1 MTKISIITQN
11 FSSPDGFS
19 DTPLMLLPQAPPP
32 TLTLSDRDQEGF
44 NQLLLHDRNRQRQTY
59 VQSYTAFETL
69 RKRQDFV
76 LRQESL
82 RSLQNFVEHMATK
95 QDQNIDQSFHSYK
108 QCFGKFIN
116 IKSSTH
122 RNLLEQQ
129 KRPKTAGASFNQP
142 HMHQL
147 SQIPATP
154 LDPPAMM
161 PFHRYQKSRRPST
174 STRYRSNA
182 SSFLSAKVRHDPSRT
197 TTFISHSQPFFSFTE
212 NYFQKQNDSPS
223 SKSSISRSNYN
234 DRTSS
239 KSPMGRN
246 NNNDRT
252 SSKSPIPRSNYN
264 DRISSKSPISRNNN
278 NDQPSSK
285 SQIIRSNNEDQSSNK
300 VPIATN
306 NDDDLPSNTFEIATN
321 NDEDDRLGDE
331 FQVEANTAGDRTS
344 SKSQIDTHN
353 DSMNRIDEQAVEYI
367 QTTSTVVN
375 LPINQKVRPSR
386 TQHTRV
392 NVSPRVTNTPSTT
405 PQMDYNDAVRDGLIL
420 AKGKAKK

>member
-32 TLTLSDRDQEGF
+32 QSLTLSDRDQEGF
-44 NQLLLHDRNRQRQTY
+44 NQLVLHDRNRQRQSY

-76 LRQESL
+76 IRQESL

-95 QDQNIDQSFHSYK
+95 QDQNIDQSFYSYK

-116 IKSSTH
+116 IKSSTR

-129 KRPKTAGASFNQP
+129 KRPKTAGGSFNQP

-154 LDPPAMM
+154 LDPPSMI

-212 NYFQKQNDSPS
+212 NYFQKHNDSPS

-234 DRTSS
+234 DRPSS
-239 KSPMGRN
+239 KSPIARN

-252 SSKSPIPRSNYN
+252 SSKSPV
-264 DRISSKSPISRNNN
+264 SRNNN

-285 SQIIRSNNEDQSSNK
+285 SQIIRTNNEDQSSNK
-300 VPIATN
+300 VPLATN

-321 NDEDDRLGDE
+321 NDDDDDRLGDE

-375 LPINQKVRPSR
+375 LPINQKVKPSR
-386 TQHTRV
+386 TQHTRAS
-392 NVSPRVTNTPSTT
+392 VSPRLTNTPSTT
-405 PQMDYNDAVRDGLIL
+405 PQMNYNDAVRDGLLL
-420 AKGKAKK
+420 AKGKVKK